1 MFIKLRGN
9 IINLDLVKKIS
20 DVKAYRVLDGDT
32 SIHEILEAREEA
44 RWLNDSINGT
54 KWQTQYTVLYG
65 FEISYLRE
73 KYPERIVTGKSRR
86 DARKYIES
94 FSNLINN
101 NQPIIHEVKIL

>member
-20 DVKAYRVLDGDT
+20 DVKAYLAIEDDSIIQEIVLAG
-32 SIHEILEAREEA
+32 EEA
-44 RWLNDSINGT
+44 RWLNISVNGT
-54 KWQTQYTVLYG
+54 EQQTRYTVLYG
-65 FEISYLRE
+65 FEISYLKE
-73 KYPERIVTGKSRR
+73 KYPERVITGESRR

-94 FSNLINN
+94 FANLINN